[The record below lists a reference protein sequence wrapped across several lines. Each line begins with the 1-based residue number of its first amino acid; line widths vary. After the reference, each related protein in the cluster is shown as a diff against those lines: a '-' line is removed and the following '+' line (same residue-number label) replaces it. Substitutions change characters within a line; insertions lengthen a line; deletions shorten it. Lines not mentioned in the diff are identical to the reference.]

1 MINPFLRITSTQGK
15 QYLLN
20 INYIVCVERL
30 DNNQFAIHLP
40 NDIIVTS
47 INVDKLLDNLYL

>member
-30 DNNQFAIHLP
+30 DNKYAIHLP

-47 INVDKLLDNLYL
+47 INVEKLLDNLYL